1 MTVEEHLETAI
12 TTAEA
17 IVPHFTAERPV
28 AEWYFASSS
37 LGLGPNLPIP
47 DRPYIVVNELTDRV
61 HQEVKETSHARDRN
75 FQIFVYDHKGD
86 FTRIN
91 KILEDLR
98 DVVKGLAPFEAPDGT
113 WCSASEWG
121 GISGQATDDAYD
133 SVVRFGNLKLTV
145 NR

>member
-1 MTVEEHLETAI
+1 MTVEQKLETTIA
-12 TTAEA
+12 AS
-17 IVPHFTAERPV
+17 PV
-28 AEWYFASSS
+28 AEHFDSRPIEEWYFASSS
-37 LGLGPNLPIP
+37 LGLGENAPIP

-61 HQEVKETSHARDRN
+61 HQEVRETSHSRTRN

-98 DVVKGLAPFEAPDGT
+98 DVVKGLAPFSAPDGT
-113 WCSASEWG
+113 WCSASLWG

-133 SVVRFGNLKLTV
+133 SVVRFGNVQLTV